1 MERLYAPWRM
11 AYIDQPQKPT
21 VNATGCV
28 FCDKAASTDDVANL
42 IVHRGKS
49 CFVLLNLFP
58 YNNGHLMVVPYLHT
72 AHLTD
77 LDDAASLE
85 LLLLARQAQAAL
97 DRAMHPEGY
106 NLGMNLGTAAGAGI
120 ADHLHLH
127 IVPRWNGDTN
137 FMPILADVK
146 VLPDAL
152 ENTCRKLRQA
162 WEEIREKKGSGG

>member
-1 MERLYAPWRM
+1 MDRLYAPWRM
-11 AYIDQPQKPT
+11 AYVEQPQEPALDT
-21 VNATGCV
+21 TGCV

-42 IVHRGKS
+42 IIHRGRG

-72 AHLTD
+72 ATLAD
-77 LDDAASLE
+77 LDTDTALE
-85 LLLLARQAQAAL
+85 LLTLTQSAQVALAK
-97 DRAMHPEGY
+97 AMHPEGY

-137 FMPILADVK
+137 FMPVLADIK

-152 ENTCRKLRQA
+152 ENTCRKLRAA
-162 WEEIREKKGSGG
+162 WASLG